1 MKSFDS
7 IDSLSED
14 GIKSI
19 QDSLL
24 IEAIGYAYQN
34 SPYYK
39 RKFDL
44 IGLKPDDIKGVS
56 DMKKL
61 PLTDRSE
68 IQIDNR
74 NRSLFAVGNSDIA
87 EIVATTGTTGTP
99 VFVALTNNDLDR
111 LARIEERNFGYAG
124 ANKDDLFHIA
134 VTCDNLFIAGIAYY
148 SGLMRTGASVV
159 RIGPQNIIRHLD
171 LIEKLRPT
179 AIVAVPSFMVH
190 LSRRAA
196 DSGIDAKSLGFKKIV
211 LIGDSIRDMDFKNNS
226 IGELIENDFGDI
238 CFSTYGITEAQV
250 SFCECSEKKGLHSH
264 PDFVIAEII
273 DEKGNV
279 LHDGEIGELVLTP
292 LQLKGMPL
300 LRYKTGDITF
310 KISTPCACGRN
321 SVRIGSILGRKHH
334 RLKVKGVTL
343 YPKTIENAIAG
354 IKDVINYQVEAYT
367 DEDGTDNII
376 LRIGSH
382 NDDEKFLTELRDIL
396 RAKARVTPRIEI
408 EPPESIEKRLFEGGS
423 RKAITFK
430 DRRVGLHE

>member
-7 IDSLSED
+7 IDRLSED
-14 GIKSI
+14 RIRSI

-24 IEAIGYAYQN
+24 IEAVGYAYQN
-34 SPYYK
+34 SPHYK

-44 IGLKPDDIKGVS
+44 IGLNPDDVKGVS
-56 DMKKL
+56 DIKKI

-74 NRSLFAVGNSDIA
+74 SFFAVGNSDIA
-87 EIVATTGTTGTP
+87 EIVATTGTTGDP
-99 VFVALTNNDLDR
+99 IFIALSRDDLDR
-111 LARIEERNFGYAG
+111 LARNEERSFRCAG
-124 ANKDDLFHIA
+124 ADKGDIFHIA

-148 SGLMRTGASVV
+148 SGLMRIGASVA

-171 LIEKLRPT
+171 LIKKLQPT
-179 AIVAVPSFMVH
+179 GMVAVPSFVAH
-190 LSRRAA
+190 LARRTAE
-196 DSGIDAKSLGFKKIV
+196 SGIDVKALGLRKIV

-226 IGELIENDFGDI
+226 LGDLIENDFGDI

-250 SFCECSEKKGLHSH
+250 SFCECKERKGLHSH
-264 PDFVIAEII
+264 SDFVLAEII
-273 DEKGNV
+273 DDKGIV
-279 LHDGEIGELVLTP
+279 LPDGEIGELVLTP

-354 IKDVINYQVEAYT
+354 IKDVINYQIESYT

-382 NDDEKFLTELRDIL
+382 NDGEKFLTELRDIL